1 MIRWPQMS
9 SARRRLAHLL
19 DGIGLPRAVLA
30 ARARELFPWRWLT
43 VLTYHR
49 ISDTLAPGYD
59 PEVVDAPAAAF
70 ESQVKLLQRYFT
82 LIDTRDLDA
91 WRAGGRLPPNPAMIT
106 FDDGY
111 RDNHDVVLP
120 ILRRLGGKAVFF
132 VATLYIAERRV
143 FWWELVNHALSLTR
157 RQQLRLRYPEPIEL
171 ALATAA
177 DRRASVSRLLV
188 ILKREVGVDMDRFLG
203 ELYAASEVRMGREEE
218 RRLADELLM
227 SWDHIRGLVDAGFD
241 VQSHS
246 HAHRVL
252 HTLGPE
258 EASADLR
265 RSRQELESALD
276 QPVSALAY
284 PTGRPLGD
292 APALRKAVIDAGFR
306 YGFTVDRLVP
316 LAHLRDWL
324 AIPRMMMDRAIGAA
338 SYRTSL
344 ALPVLAE

>member
-1 MIRWPQMS
+1 MA

-19 DGIGLPRAVLA
+19 DGLGVPRAVLA

-59 PEVVDAPAAAF
+59 PEVVDASAAAF
-70 ESQVKLLQRYFT
+70 EAQVKLLQRYFT
-82 LIDTRDLDA
+82 LLDTRDLDA

-120 ILRRLGGKAVFF
+120 ILRRLGAKAVFF
-132 VATLYIAERRV
+132 VATLFVADRRV
-143 FWWELVNHALSLTR
+143 FWWELVNQALSLTG
-157 RQQLRLRYPEPIEL
+157 RQRLRLGYPEPL
-171 ALATAA
+171 ALELTGPAE
-177 DRRASVSRLLV
+177 RRASVRLLLAL
-188 ILKREVGVDMDRFLG
+188 LKRLPGVDMDRFLV
-203 ELYAASEVRMGREEE
+203 ELYAASDLRQTREDE
-218 RRLADELLM
+218 RRLADQLLM
-227 SWDHIRGLVDAGFD
+227 SWDHIRALVDAGFD

-252 HTLGPE
+252 HTLPAAE
-258 EASADLR
+258 VTADLK

-284 PTGRPLGD
+284 PTGRPIGD
-292 APALRKAVIDAGFR
+292 VPALRQAVIDAGFR
-306 YGFTVDRLVP
+306 YGFTVERLVP

-324 AIPRMMMDRAIGAA
+324 GIPRMMMDRAIGAA

-344 ALPVLAE
+344 ALPLLAE